1 MSAAS
6 SFYTVYAVMFVIYH
20 TSASHSSLTYLRL
33 HGTRR
38 WSDSSASRFGHL
50 QPQNVAQKPRPKS
63 SKFPWSWFLVLEI
76 AIGTLDF
83 FRFETLTSSKT

>member
-33 HGTRR
+33 HGARR
-38 WSDSSASRFGHL
+38 WSDSGASRFGLL

-63 SKFPWSWFLVLEI
+63 SKFPWSWKSQSAVS
-76 AIGTLDF
+76 
-83 FRFETLTSSKT
+83 TSFDSKPLPRQKHN